1 MSGDDPRDSAPS
13 ADAATDSTVA
23 QAGDGHS
30 SRRLRPGLVALL
42 PRPGHGPPE
51 SWPLTTPAL
60 VGRDRDA
67 AVRLKDIRLSRS
79 HAMVEPR
86 GRALFVRDLDS
97 RHGSFVD
104 GERVGA
110 EGRLARMGS
119 VLRFGDTLLLA
130 VDDVERY
137 QARPRRIEGASLGLP
152 KAVVAGPILAEV
164 WDQAARVALQREPAL
179 ILGETGSG
187 KECIARIVH
196 AHGAGRG
203 PFVGINVAAIPA
215 TLFEAEL
222 FGHAKGAFTG
232 AMAPRPGA
240 FVEASGGVL
249 FLDEIG
255 DLKPEL
261 QVKLLRAIDT
271 GQVRPLGAS
280 RDVAVSAR
288 LVSATSRDLE
298 QACEADQFRTDLWY
312 RLSGLVIRVPPLR
325 ERRDDIVLLALEML
339 REHPTPLQLSVDA
352 AELLLL
358 AAWEGNAR
366 QLRQALVRAADQA
379 RLAGAGE
386 LRPEHLPDLTPAE
399 DLKRSLTA
407 PRIRA
412 AMLKTGGV
420 ALRAAQLL
428 GVSRTTLYNAMARL
442 GIDRGSLR
450 GR

>member
-1 MSGDDPRDSAPS
+1 VAGDGASGSVPS
-13 ADAATDSTVA
+13 ADAATVSTVA
-23 QAGDGHS
+23 PAGDGQP
-30 SRRLRPGLVALL
+30 SRRLRPGLVALF
-42 PRPGHGPPE
+42 PRPGHGPSE
-51 SWPLTTPAL
+51 SWPLATPAL

-67 AVRLKDIRLSRS
+67 SVRLKDNRLSRS

-86 GRALFVRDLDS
+86 GRGVFVRDLDS

-119 VLRFGDTLLLA
+119 VLRFGNTLLLA

-137 QARPRRIEGASLGLP
+137 RAPPRRIEGASLGLP
-152 KAVVAGPILAEV
+152 KAVVAGPMLAEV
-164 WDQAARVALQREPAL
+164 WDQATRIALQSEPAL

-187 KECIARIVH
+187 KECVARIIH
-196 AHGAGRG
+196 THGARRG

-215 TLFEAEL
+215 TLFEAEV
-222 FGHAKGAFTG
+222 FGHTKGAFTG
-232 AMAPRPGA
+232 ALAARPGA
-240 FVEASGGVL
+240 FVEASSGVL

-280 RDVAVSAR
+280 RDVPVSAR

-298 QACEADQFRTDLWY
+298 QAREADQFRSDLWY

-325 ERRDDIVLLALEML
+325 DRRDDIVLLALEML

-379 RLAGAGE
+379 RLADACE
-386 LRPEHLPDLTPAE
+386 IRAEHLPDLTPVK
-399 DLKRSLTA
+399 DLKGGLTA
-407 PRIRA
+407 QQIRE

-420 ALRAAQLL
+420 ALRAAQFL

-442 GIDRGSLR
+442 GIERGSLR
-450 GR
+450 RG